1 MAIGDFLPW
10 GMDVAI
16 SNMNDQEL
24 ASSGEKVACQ
34 ISSNQI
40 TTHFPWFYARRNTEF
55 TFSDSGKRTEELRRT
70 IYLHFKERY
79 KTETWFLGCAGKDR
93 AISTYCLRKVSSL
106 VSDLLD
112 T

>member
-16 SNMNDQEL
+16 SDMNDQEL
-24 ASSGEKVACQ
+24 AYSSGEKVACQ
-34 ISSNQI
+34 NSSNQI

-55 TFSDSGKRTEELRRT
+55 TFSDSKEKNRRT
-70 IYLHFKERY
+70 WEDNIFTFLRERY

-93 AISTYCLRKVSSL
+93 TISTCPEKSSI
-106 VSDLLD
+106 SCI
-112 T
+112 

>member
-24 ASSGEKVACQ
+24 AYSSGEKGSLPNLIKPNHHSLSLVLCQ
-34 ISSNQI
+34 KLN
-40 TTHFPWFYARRNTEF
+40 TTEF
-55 TFSDSGKRTEELRRT
+55 TFSDSGKEQKNLGGQYIYILR
-70 IYLHFKERY
+70 ERY

-93 AISTYCLRKVSSL
+93 TISLS
-106 VSDLLD
+106 
-112 T
+112 

>member
-16 SNMNDQEL
+16 SDMNDQEL
-24 ASSGEKVACQ
+24 AYSSGEKVACQ
-34 ISSNQI
+34 NSSNQI

-55 TFSDSGKRTEELRRT
+55 TFSDFGKDQKNLGGQYIYILR
-70 IYLHFKERY
+70 ERY

-93 AISTYCLRKVSSL
+93 TMSTCPEKRFISCI
-106 VSDLLD
+106 
-112 T
+112 

>member
-16 SNMNDQEL
+16 SDMNDQEL
-24 ASSGEKVACQ
+24 AYSSGEKVACQ
-34 ISSNQI
+34 NSSNQI

-55 TFSDSGKRTEELRRT
+55 TFSDSGKDQKNLGGQYIYILR
-70 IYLHFKERY
+70 ERY

-93 AISTYCLRKVSSL
+93 TMSTCPEKRFISCI
-106 VSDLLD
+106 
-112 T
+112 